1 MQYAQHAEYVSY
13 FQKQWGQKTDEW
25 VRGFQGV
32 PHAQQDTTGA
42 CEDYHSA
49 IKGNKLANTSRLQG
63 RRVNWLLY
71 LLWTEVD
78 IRIRYKQ
85 AYKTAGF
92 ETNRKA
98 EGVST
103 DAMVAAQAI
112 PNSFVE
118 LICSSG
124 TVALH
129 GQTCAQ
135 GCRTDGAT
143 PLPGKRSSD

>member
-1 MQYAQHAEYVSY
+1 M
-13 FQKQWGQKTDEW
+13 
-25 VRGFQGV
+25 
-32 PHAQQDTTGA
+32 
-42 CEDYHSA
+42 
-49 IKGNKLANTSRLQG
+49 LQ
-63 RRVNWLLY
+63 
-71 LLWTEVD
+71 VD
-78 IRIRYKQ
+78 MRIRYKQ

-124 TVALH
+124 EVAHVTSMSDMSVQYHVTDVGKPTARCTCPQGLLH
-129 GQTCAQ
+129 CMGKHVLKVISLSQGYTDHSSSWHTSWHNHARLGQAAQ
-135 GCRTDGAT
+135 QHCRRAT
-143 PLPGKRSSD
+143 EAA